1 MASQDLFHLLNQ
13 LQTVEK
19 TFINILMEAAIKL
32 SSLTESNIFVLV
44 ETPEERKFAGS
55 SVLCQSYLE
64 NGLHHRENDVQLE
77 VDSSRCAVVEK
88 RSVNLDQEC
97 GLQNQSKKRGRKRKG
112 PSNGDTKEKN
122 RKVLP
127 SDFHE
132 GDTEGAE
139 EESHGDSAIVGMIA
153 EGVENDANGGEVII
167 EDIRSLDEGPN
178 ETHYDL
184 AEGNADDSRYQEF
197 DLHDDDSSLIHP
209 ESDAMA
215 VFGTDADMSFSS
227 EGEMDDTFSGK
238 ISALLTLE
246 PSNCFV
252 QNSEEQKLFHSIMY
266 DVARRMVASS
276 DVIQHGPNSP
286 MHKAHFK
293 KCFDQFLNTYLT
305 DFIARV
311 PPEFRVNKKGR
322 VFTPMAIIRK
332 SCNDCFRALLRRKF
346 RQACLASNQPVP
358 FQFH

>member
-1 MASQDLFHLLNQ
+1 M
-13 LQTVEK
+13 
-19 TFINILMEAAIKL
+19 
-32 SSLTESNIFVLV
+32 
-44 ETPEERKFAGS
+44 
-55 SVLCQSYLE
+55 
-64 NGLHHRENDVQLE
+64 
-77 VDSSRCAVVEK
+77 
-88 RSVNLDQEC
+88 NLDQEC

-132 GDTEGAE
+132 GDTGLRRIVRTLNGSWCRNSREDYLNGTLSSFSEGAE

-215 VFGTDADMSFSS
+215 VFGTDTDMSFSS